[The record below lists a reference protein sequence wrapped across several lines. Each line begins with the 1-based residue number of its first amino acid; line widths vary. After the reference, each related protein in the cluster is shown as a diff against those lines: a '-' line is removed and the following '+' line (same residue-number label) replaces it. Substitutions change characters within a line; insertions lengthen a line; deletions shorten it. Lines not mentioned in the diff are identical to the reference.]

1 WLAHRSLTDE
11 TADGRKDGDQAKD
24 LTDHQLASEFVGAGD
39 HHVAVGKGQRHRL
52 LAKDILPSAERSED
66 DVLVGEV
73 RGCHD
78 DPIDGRVREDRRHIQ
93 DDDVL
98 RLGRE
103 CREKLNLEMAA
114 TPAMLDFALRLQPAE
129 VCLVPENRAEV
140 TTEGGLDAVAKIN
153 SLRPMIQKLN
163 QANVLV
169 SLFLDPDPR
178 QIDAAATLQAPVIE
192 LHTGRFA
199 DADPTQRPSAFTKLR
214 EASQKAHQL
223 KIQVNA
229 GHGLRLSNLPDL
241 LSLPHLHTLNIGHS
255 LVTHALQVGLEQSV
269 RDFLQAI
276 TKK

>member
-1 WLAHRSLTDE
+1 MIRLGVNIDHLATLRQARYRVPIPGVVPEPDPVSLARTC
-11 TADGRKDGDQAKD
+11 
-24 LTDHQLASEFVGAGD
+24 LAAGA
-39 HHVAVGKGQRHRL
+39 HSITVHL
-52 LAKDILPSAERSED
+52 
-66 DVLVGEV
+66 
-73 RGCHD
+73 
-78 DPIDGRVREDRRHIQ
+78 REDRRHIQ

-98 RLGRE
+98 RLGQE
-103 CREKLNLEMAA
+103 CRQKLNLEMAA

-140 TTEGGLDAVAKIN
+140 TTEGGLDAAAKIN

-163 QANVLV
+163 QANILV

-178 QIDAAATLQAPVIE
+178 QIDAAASLQAPVIE
-192 LHTGRFA
+192 LHTGRYA
-199 DADPTQRPSAFTKLR
+199 DADTAQRPTAFTKLQ
-214 EASQKAHQL
+214 EAALKAHQL
-223 KIQVNA
+223 KIRVNA

-255 LVTHALQVGLEQSV
+255 LVAHAINVGLKQSV

>member
-1 WLAHRSLTDE
+1 MIRLGVNIDHLATLRQARYRVPIPGVVPEPDPLSLARTC
-11 TADGRKDGDQAKD
+11 
-24 LTDHQLASEFVGAGD
+24 LAAGA
-39 HHVAVGKGQRHRL
+39 HSITVHL
-52 LAKDILPSAERSED
+52 
-66 DVLVGEV
+66 
-73 RGCHD
+73 
-78 DPIDGRVREDRRHIQ
+78 REDRRHIQ

-98 RLGRE
+98 RLGQE

-114 TPAMLDFALRLQPAE
+114 TPAMLDFALRLRPAE
-129 VCLVPENRAEV
+129 VCFVPENRAEV

-153 SLRPMIQKLN
+153 SLRPMVQRLT
-163 QANVLV
+163 QANILV

-255 LVTHALQVGLEQSV
+255 LVAHAINVGLEQSV

>member
-1 WLAHRSLTDE
+1 MIRLGVNIDHLATLR
-11 TADGRKDGDQAKD
+11 QARYRVPIPGVVPEPD
-24 LTDHQLASEFVGAGD
+24 PVSAALICLSVGA
-39 HHVAVGKGQRHRL
+39 HSITVHL
-52 LAKDILPSAERSED
+52 
-66 DVLVGEV
+66 
-73 RGCHD
+73 
-78 DPIDGRVREDRRHIQ
+78 REDRRHIQ

-163 QANVLV
+163 QANILV
-169 SLFLDPDPR
+169 SLFLDPDHR
-178 QIDAAATLQAPVIE
+178 QIDAAASLQAPVIE
-192 LHTGRFA
+192 LHTGRYA

-214 EASQKAHQL
+214 EAAVKAHEL

-241 LSLPHLHTLNIGHS
+241 LPLPHLHTLNIGHS

>member
-1 WLAHRSLTDE
+1 MIRLGVNIDHLATLRQARYRIPIPGVIPEPDPVSLARTCLS
-11 TADGRKDGDQAKD
+11 A
-24 LTDHQLASEFVGAGD
+24 GA
-39 HHVAVGKGQRHRL
+39 HSITVHL
-52 LAKDILPSAERSED
+52 
-66 DVLVGEV
+66 
-73 RGCHD
+73 
-78 DPIDGRVREDRRHIQ
+78 REDRRHIQ

-114 TPAMLDFALRLQPAE
+114 TPAMLQFALRLQPAE

-140 TTEGGLDAVAKIN
+140 TTEGGLNAANQIQTLGPIIEKLTQAKI
-153 SLRPMIQKLN
+153 IT
-163 QANVLV
+163 

-199 DADPTQRPSAFTKLR
+199 DATPADRPAALDQLRSAA
-214 EASQKAHQL
+214 EQAHYL

-229 GHGLRLSNLPDL
+229 GHGLRLSNLPEL

-255 LVTHALQVGLEQSV
+255 LVSHAITVGLEHSV
-269 RDFLQAI
+269 RDFLLAI
-276 TKK
+276 KKK

>member
-1 WLAHRSLTDE
+1 VIRLGVNIDHLATLRQARYRVPIPGVVPEPDPVSL
-11 TADGRKDGDQAKD
+11 ARNC
-24 LTDHQLASEFVGAGD
+24 LAAGA
-39 HHVAVGKGQRHRL
+39 HSITVHL
-52 LAKDILPSAERSED
+52 
-66 DVLVGEV
+66 
-73 RGCHD
+73 
-78 DPIDGRVREDRRHIQ
+78 REDRRHIQ

-98 RLGRE
+98 QLGRE

-140 TTEGGLDAVAKIN
+140 TTEGGLNAANQIQT
-153 SLRPMIQKLN
+153 LRPIIQKLT
-163 QANVLV
+163 QAKIVT

-199 DADPTQRPSAFTKLR
+199 DATSADRPAALDQLRSAA
-214 EASQKAHQL
+214 EQAHRL

-229 GHGLRLSNLPDL
+229 GHGLRLSNLPEL

-255 LVTHALQVGLEQSV
+255 LVSHAITVGLEQSV
-269 RDFLQAI
+269 RDFLLVI
-276 TKK
+276 KKK